1 MDPWAQIAIS
11 AATGLVALVA
21 LVTAIAQKRRSER
34 KREFELLHERID
46 REAQQRQER
55 IDREAQQRQE
65 RIDREAQQR
74 EEATKALTERIDLE
88 AQQREEATKALTE
101 RIDLEAQQREEAIQ
115 AALERSDRK
124 FEALLARSDALAK
137 GLAGIAERTAR
148 NEGVWEALTGG
159 GPRGASKAPPAEDEI
174 RGVAAQRSPD
184 EPTS

>member
-88 AQQREEATKALTE
+88 AQQRQE

-184 EPTS
+184 EPPSE